1 LKQNELQSLHKNK
14 SFNTEEPSFMQ
25 ESLHFL
31 CPPLREE
38 LIAVVREAD
47 NTGVLQARLKAS
59 SKVEHKLRAASI
71 IYLYVIKWFEP
82 FRVQLQIKKSIA
94 AAEKKNALL
103 NARNNLDDDLY
114 K

>member
-1 LKQNELQSLHKNK
+1 
-14 SFNTEEPSFMQ
+14 MQ

-38 LIAVVREAD
+38 LIAIVRHAD
-47 NTGVLQARLKAS
+47 NTGVLQSRLNASAKLEQKMKA
-59 SKVEHKLRAASI
+59 ANI
-71 IYLYVIKWFEP
+71 IYSYVMKWFEP
-82 FRVQLQIKKSIA
+82 FRVLLQIKKSIA

-103 NARNNLDDDLY
+103 NARNKLDDLY